1 MSVID
6 KPLTENLKFAQRG
19 AWPEVDV
26 AADLL
31 PKEYDSNSWFIIGH
45 FEAGGHTLD
54 YAFHLLAVAIPGSG
68 TQYASIISVTDETT
82 GYFHAQDEIYPA
94 SEVEVAEGRLG
105 ISLPNAYLGG
115 DWDKMQIR
123 REAPGIVIDTEVTA
137 VGYPIYSKGTGHFP
151 LLGIDVHHYSVPY
164 LQTTGALTVAGRR
177 YDVTRRGYTWFDRGW
192 QNHNPAAT
200 VKLSWLGIYL
210 DNGEVISLYDTDV
223 PGQEESWATVLHPD
237 GSQDFTRTEPLA
249 ASGFWHSGRSGQCY
263 PARWEARIPEYGAV
277 LDITPVPREQ
287 EVVSAVP
294 MLHRYEG
301 ASVVTGTWRGQEV
314 KGHACAHLIG
324 RWPGD
329 RAGSSE

>member
-1 MSVID
+1 
-6 KPLTENLKFAQRG
+6 
-19 AWPEVDV
+19 
-26 AADLL
+26 
-31 PKEYDSNSWFIIGH
+31 
-45 FEAGGHTLD
+45 
-54 YAFHLLAVAIPGSG
+54 
-68 TQYASIISVTDETT
+68 
-82 GYFHAQDEIYPA
+82 
-94 SEVEVAEGRLG
+94 
-105 ISLPNAYLGG
+105 
-115 DWDKMQIR
+115 
-123 REAPGIVIDTEVTA
+123 
-137 VGYPIYSKGTGHFP
+137 
-151 LLGIDVHHYSVPY
+151 
-164 LQTTGALTVAGRR
+164 
-177 YDVTRRGYTWFDRGW
+177 
-192 QNHNPAAT
+192 
-200 VKLSWLGIYL
+200 
-210 DNGEVISLYDTDV
+210 VISLYDTDV